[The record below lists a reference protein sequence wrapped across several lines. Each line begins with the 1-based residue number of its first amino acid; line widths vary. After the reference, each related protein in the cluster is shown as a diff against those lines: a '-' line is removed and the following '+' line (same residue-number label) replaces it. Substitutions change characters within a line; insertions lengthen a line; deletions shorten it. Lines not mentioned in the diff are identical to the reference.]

1 MYQMNQRTILIVD
14 DQKEYLQSFMSIIL
28 EEGVPYK
35 MLSATNGKM
44 AIEIALKEQPDLIIM
59 DWEMPVMN
67 GIEAVVEIKKHT
79 EIEDVPVII
88 ASGIMVSSDDL
99 KKAFEAGATDYIRKP
114 VDSIEFLARV
124 NSHLKMAD
132 YVKAIKNKEEEIMAL
147 IHEKYLQKTEHLE
160 TEMTEMLK
168 RVYQLDQFK
177 KNISEKLRN
186 LKKNLN
192 RNSNEIEQQVESILS
207 EVDELTD
214 RGIENY
220 SGDNFFEESFVK
232 TILEIH
238 PDLTRN
244 DVQLCCFLRKN
255 MNTKEIAAMTF
266 RSVNTIK
273 VARSKLRQKLNLQGE
288 DNLNTYLMQL

>member
-186 LKKNLN
+186 LKKSLN

>member
-1 MYQMNQRTILIVD
+1 MNQRTILIVD

-67 GIEAVVEIKKHT
+67 GIEAVVEIKKHP
-79 EIEDVPVII
+79 EIDDVPVII

-99 KKAFEAGATDYIRKP
+99 KKALEAGATDYIRKP

-160 TEMTEMLK
+160 TEMAEMLK

-177 KNISEKLRN
+177 KNITEKLRN
-186 LKKNLN
+186 LKKSLN

-255 MNTKEIAAMTF
+255 MNTKEIAALTF

-273 VARSKLRQKLNLQGE
+273 VARSKLRQKLNLTEE